1 MAFTADSEHPLA
13 PVSVP
18 LIQGNQFEEITIPC
32 KPTSDKSDVQLI
44 KEGDEVQ

>member
-1 MAFTADSEHPLA
+1 MTFTVDQEHPLA

-32 KPTSDKSDVQLI
+32 KPTSQKVDVQLI
-44 KEGDEVQ
+44 KEGDEVI